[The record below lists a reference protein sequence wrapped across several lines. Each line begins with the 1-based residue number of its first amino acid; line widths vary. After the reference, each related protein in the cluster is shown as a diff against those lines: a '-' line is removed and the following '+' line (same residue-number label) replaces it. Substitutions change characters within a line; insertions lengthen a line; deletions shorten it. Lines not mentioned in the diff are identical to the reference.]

1 MFAEQ
6 RRLKILELI
15 QEEGSARVK
24 DLARIFSVTEPTVRQ
39 DLDRLES
46 EGFISKEHG
55 GAFLKSVPTQVKSF
69 ALQHLEN
76 MDKKV
81 AIAEKAAGLVGDNEY
96 LILDSGSTVSELAKR
111 LSDKRNLTIVTNAL
125 NIALLLGA
133 VPGNEILVTGGEFK
147 PPTLSLTGEK
157 AAGFFQHLHASK
169 LFLATGGISPN
180 GDLTY
185 PGLNDIPVKKAM
197 IDSASEIYLLADS
210 TKFGKASLA
219 ILGGID
225 LVDYVVTD
233 ADIERKHIEYCEKR
247 GVRVL
252 IA

>member
-39 DLDRLES
+39 DLDKLES
-46 EGFISKEHG
+46 EGLISKEHG
-55 GAFLKSVPTQVKSF
+55 GAFLKSVPSQVKSF
-69 ALQHLEN
+69 ALQHLDN
-76 MDKKV
+76 MDKKI
-81 AIAEKAAGLVGDNEY
+81 AIAEKAAGFVGDNEY
-96 LILDSGSTVSELAKR
+96 LILDAGSTVSELAKC
-111 LSDKRNLTIVTNAL
+111 LSERRNLTIVTNAL

-133 VPGNEILVTGGEFK
+133 VPGNGILVTGGEFK

-157 AAGFFQHLHASK
+157 AADFFQHLHASK

-197 IDSASEIYLLADS
+197 IESASEIFLLADS

-225 LVDYVVTD
+225 LVDYVITD
-233 ADIERKHIEYCEKR
+233 SNIEQKHIDYCEKR
-247 GVRVL
+247 GVKVI